1 MNIASKFKK
10 GDVLKHGKTG
20 MVYVILETPA
30 DGLRLEKTN
39 EPAYCYQELAIT
51 DYALPRWVRSAKEME
66 DGRFVLIRHELN
78 DEARRDR
85 EKILSTA

>member
-1 MNIASKFKK
+1 MNMTSKFKK
-10 GDVLKHGKTG
+10 GDVLKHNKTG
-20 MVYVILETPA
+20 TVYVILETPT
-30 DGLRLEKTN
+30 DGLRLKKTN

-51 DYALPRWVRSAKEME
+51 DYVLPRWVCSAKEVE

-85 EKILSTA
+85 EKILSIA